1 VRLRLLLPCAA
12 LLCGCA
18 ILGKSTPVV
27 PRYFTA
33 EYARDGAVA
42 GKRPD
47 LRVRLG
53 RVEAGTHLRERMAGR
68 RSARELYFY
77 EERRWSELPEVYL
90 RRALASALYEERG
103 LGETESA
110 HALTLDVELLAFE
123 EIDQPHEARLQAL
136 LVLREGERTLSQETI
151 TVEQPVAGGS
161 SDEARAVAE
170 ALSLSLQRGVKRIA
184 DRVLQELSPAG
195 QPGPGSAPPAV
206 RPGSG
211 ERPERP
217 AESEEPAPI

>member
-1 VRLRLLLPCAA
+1 MRLRLLLPCAA

-18 ILGKSTPVV
+18 LLGKNTPVV

-33 EYARDGAVA
+33 EYARDAAPA
-42 GKRPD
+42 GKHQG

-53 RVEAGTHLRERMAGR
+53 RIEAGTHLRERMAGR

-90 RRALASALYEERG
+90 RRALASALFEERG
-103 LGETESA
+103 LTETEA
-110 HALTLDVELLAFE
+110 AQALTLEVELLAFE

-136 LVLREGERTLSQETI
+136 VVLRDGARTLSQETI
-151 TVEQPVAGGS
+151 TVEQPVASGS
-161 SDEARAVAE
+161 PDEARAVAE
-170 ALSLSLQRGVKRIA
+170 ALSVSLQRGVKRIA
-184 DRVLQELSPAG
+184 DRVLQQLEE
-195 QPGPGSAPPAV
+195 APPQV
-206 RPGSG
+206 RPGGG

-217 AESEEPAPI
+217 ADPSPT

>member
-1 VRLRLLLPCAA
+1 VRFGLLLPCAA

-18 ILGKSTPVV
+18 LLGKNAPVV

-33 EYARDGAVA
+33 EYARDGAPA
-42 GKRPD
+42 GKRQD

-103 LGETESA
+103 LTETESPR
-110 HALTLDVELLAFE
+110 ALTLEVELLAFE

-136 LVLREGERTLSQETI
+136 LVLREGERTLAQETI
-151 TVEQPVAGGS
+151 TVEQPVAAGS
-161 SDEARAVAE
+161 GDEARAVAE

-184 DRVLQELSPAG
+184 DRVLQQLAA
-195 QPGPGSAPPAV
+195 PGPDGAPPEV

-217 AESEEPAPI
+217 ADPSPT

>member
-1 VRLRLLLPCAA
+1 MRLRLLLPCAA

-18 ILGKSTPVV
+18 LLGKNAPIV

-33 EYARDGAVA
+33 EYARDPDARPA
-42 GKRPD
+42 GD
-47 LRVRLG
+47 HQAQRVRLG
-53 RVEAGTHLRERMAGR
+53 RVEGGTHLRERMAGR

-90 RRALASALYEERG
+90 RRALASALFEERG
-103 LGETESA
+103 LTETESP
-110 HALTLDVELLAFE
+110 HALTLEVELLAFE

-136 LVLREGERTLSQETI
+136 LVLREGERTLTQETV
-151 TVEQPVAGGS
+151 TVEQPIASGS
-161 SDEARAVAE
+161 ADEARAVAE

-184 DRVLQELSPAG
+184 DRVLQQLSDG
-195 QPGPGSAPPAV
+195 APPAV
-206 RPGSG
+206 LPGSG

-217 AESEEPAPI
+217 LEPSPT

>member
-1 VRLRLLLPCAA
+1 MRLRLLLPCAA

-18 ILGKSTPVV
+18 LLGKNAPVV

-33 EYARDGAVA
+33 EYERDPAPPPNHRG
-42 GKRPD
+42 
-47 LRVRLG
+47 LRLRLG

-103 LGETESA
+103 LGETESL
-110 HALTLDVELLAFE
+110 HALTLEVELLAFE
-123 EIDQPHEARLQAL
+123 EIDKPHEARLQAL
-136 LVLREGERTLSQETI
+136 LVLREGDRTVAQETL
-151 TVEQPVAGGS
+151 TVEQPIAAGAP
-161 SDEARAVAE
+161 DEARAVAE

-184 DRVLQELSPAG
+184 DRVLQQLVPDGAPAPV
-195 QPGPGSAPPAV
+195 Q
-206 RPGSG
+206 PGSG
-211 ERPERP
+211 ERPEKP
-217 AESEEPAPI
+217 VEPSPT